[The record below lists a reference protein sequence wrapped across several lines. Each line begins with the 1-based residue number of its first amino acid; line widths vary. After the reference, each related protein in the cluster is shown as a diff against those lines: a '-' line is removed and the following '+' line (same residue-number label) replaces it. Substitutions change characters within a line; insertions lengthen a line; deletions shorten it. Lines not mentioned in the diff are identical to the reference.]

1 MSGTQ
6 SNNKRI
12 AKNTVFLYFRMALT
26 MFIGLF
32 SVRIVLNALGE
43 EDYGIYNVVGGVVTM
58 LAFLNNSLSSATQ
71 RFLSFELGKGDKKNL
86 HSIFCNS
93 MTLYIGVC
101 VILLV
106 LAETLGLWF
115 INNKLVI
122 PDERMVAANW
132 IYQFSI
138 ISFLCTILSSPFNA
152 AIIAREKM
160 GVYAYVSIAES
171 LLKLALIYS
180 ILALG
185 GDKLIIYGF
194 FIMLLSVSVFVFY
207 MVYCLMKFEETK
219 YIYIYDKNKIKEI
232 GGFAGWGVWGALSN
246 IFKAQGVNIL
256 LNIFFGPVVNASR
269 GIAYQVE
276 GAVNTLAQN
285 FYTAMRPQL
294 IKSYAANETEE
305 MLKLLNISTRLGYY
319 MMFLVSLVFLYE
331 TPLIFKLW
339 LGQIPQYSVA
349 FTRLVLIGQLFIVLA
364 NPLMTAIHATGK
376 VAKYQFWSGCIF
388 MLVLPLSYF
397 ILNLDQ
403 NSFWPFVVLI
413 VSSLFYWLL
422 TIERCYKLIDLS
434 LKKYFA
440 MVFRLFLVSLVL
452 SLGVQLLYKWGADG
466 WAGFIVLCF
475 CTLVIGLIAILF
487 IDCSKSERV
496 MIKELVLSKLH
507 KYK

>member
-1 MSGTQ
+1 MSDTQ

-12 AKNTVFLYFRMALT
+12 AKNTVFLYFRMVLT

-71 RFLSFELGKGDKKNL
+71 RFLSFELGKKNKKEL
-86 HSIFCNS
+86 HTIFCNS
-93 MTLYIGVC
+93 MTLYIWVC

-115 INNKLVI
+115 VNNKLII
-122 PDERMVAANW
+122 PDERMIAANW

-152 AIIAREKM
+152 AIIAHEKM
-160 GVYAYVSIAES
+160 GIYAYVSIAES

-180 ILALG
+180 ILVLD
-185 GDKLIIYGF
+185 GDKLSIYGF
-194 FIMLLSVSVFVFY
+194 FMMLVSIFVFVFY

-219 YIYIYDKNKIKEI
+219 YRYIYDKDKIKEI
-232 GGFAGWGVWGALSN
+232 GNFVSWGVWGALSN
-246 IFKAQGVNIL
+246 IFKSQGVNIL
-256 LNIFFGPVVNASR
+256 LNMSFGPMVNASR

-276 GAVNTLAQN
+276 GAINTLVQN

-305 MLKLLNISTRLGYY
+305 MFKLLNVSTRLGYY
-319 MMFLVSLVFLYE
+319 MMFLVSLIFLYK
-331 TPLIFKLW
+331 TPLIFSVW
-339 LGQIPQYSVA
+339 LGKIPQCSIA
-349 FTRLVLIGQLFIVLA
+349 FTRLVLISQLFIVLA

-388 MLVLPLSYF
+388 MLVLPFSYF
-397 ILNLDQ
+397 ILKLDH

-413 VSSLFYWLL
+413 VSSLFYWIL

-434 LKKYFA
+434 LRNYFV
-440 MVFRLFLVSLVL
+440 MVFRLFLVSLIL
-452 SLGVQLLYKWGADG
+452 LLGAQLLYQWGTDS
-466 WAGFIVLCF
+466 WLDFIVLCF
-475 CTLVIGLIAILF
+475 YTLVVGIASILF
-487 IDCSKSERV
+487 IDCSKSERAV
-496 MIKELVLSKLH
+496 IKELILSKFH
-507 KYK
+507 K